1 MDVRNKA
8 TSIELFNLKTRPM
21 RAFHMSW
28 FAFFLCFFAWFGI
41 APLMAV
47 VREEL
52 SLTKEQIGN
61 TIIASVAITIV
72 ARLVIGWLCDRIGPR
87 KTYTWL
93 LIFASIPVMGIGLA
107 TDYLSFLFFRL
118 GIGTIGAAFVIT
130 QYHTSVMFAPN
141 CVGTA
146 NATSAGWG
154 NLGGG
159 VTQMV
164 MPLVMAAFVAFGFSD
179 ESSWRL
185 AMVAAGGVCMLTGIA
200 YWFFTTDLPDGNFA
214 ELRER
219 GELPKIEKT
228 KGAFWLAV
236 KDRRV
241 WALFVIYAACFG
253 IELTINNIAA
263 LYYMDSFGLGLKT
276 AGLVAGLFGLMNI
289 FARTLG
295 GYVSDK
301 FVQRGGLK
309 GRVRWL
315 FIALVIEGIALV
327 FFSQMRVLAFAIPM
341 MIVFSLFVQMSEGAT
356 FSVVPFINK
365 KALGAVA
372 GIVGAGGNMGAVGAG
387 FLMRSEAISYSQA
400 LLILGG
406 LVTVCSL
413 FTFAVTFRPEDEAEV
428 AKEHAAAMAARRAER
443 AERPPLR
450 DLIPGLKHV
459 RPMDVLRIYL
469 GVALLIKGV
478 WFITNMQELE
488 SNLGEGLGQ
497 GQTMIAWSVVF
508 AHVIGGASLA
518 LGFVTRVAAAANA
531 MIMAGAVIVALMGDA
546 AGSLL
551 GSNLSFQF
559 TFFVFFTLL
568 LMVWRGSG
576 PLSLDH
582 LLRIDS
588 EKEPELFADPDDNEV
603 PAHA

>member
-8 TSIELFNLKTRPM
+8 TSIDLFSLKTRPM

-52 SLTKEQIGN
+52 GLTKEQIGN

-72 ARLVIGWLCDRIGPR
+72 ARLFIGWLCDRIGPR
-87 KTYTWL
+87 LSYTFL
-93 LIFASIPVMGIGLA
+93 LLLGGLPVIGIGLA

-118 GIGTIGAAFVIT
+118 GIGTIGASFVIT

-164 MPLVMAAFVAFGFSD
+164 MPLVMAAFLAFGFSD
-179 ESSWRL
+179 ENSWRL
-185 AMVAAGGVCMLTGIA
+185 AMVVAGGVCMLTGVA
-200 YWFFTTDLPDGNFA
+200 YYFFTTDLPEGNFK

-219 GELPKIEKT
+219 GELPKVEKT
-228 KGAFWLAV
+228 KGAFGMAM
-236 KDRRV
+236 KDKRV

-263 LYYMDSFGLGLKT
+263 LYYMDHFGLGLKT

-295 GYVSDK
+295 GFVSDR
-301 FVQRGGLK
+301 FVQKHGLK

-315 FIALVIEGIALV
+315 FIALLAEGIALV
-327 FFSQMRVLAFAIPM
+327 FFSQMRVIALAIPM
-341 MIVFSLFVQMSEGAT
+341 MIIFSLFTQMSEGAT
-356 FSVVPFINK
+356 YSIVPFINK

-372 GIVGAGGNMGAVGAG
+372 GIVGAGGNMGAVAAG
-387 FLMRSEAISYSQA
+387 FLIRAEGVSYQQA

-406 LVTVCSL
+406 LVTLASF
-413 FTFAVTFRPEDEAEV
+413 FTLAVRFSPAEEASV
-428 AKEHAAAMAARRAER
+428 AKEHAAAMAER
-443 AERPPLR
+443 AKTRVERPPLR

-459 RPMDVLRIYL
+459 RPMDALRIYL
-469 GVALLIKGV
+469 GIALVIKGIY
-478 WFITNMQELE
+478 FITNMSELE
-488 SNLGEGLGQ
+488 ATLGDGLGE

-518 LGFVTRVAAAANA
+518 LGFVTRIAAVANA
-531 MIMAGAVIVALMGDA
+531 IILLGAVVVNLVGNMSE
-546 AGSLL
+546 SLI
-551 GSNLSFQF
+551 GGNLDFQF
-559 TFFVFFTLL
+559 TLFVFFTLVL
-568 LMVWRGSG
+568 LVWRGSG

-588 EKEPELFADPDDNEV
+588 EREPDYLGA
-603 PAHA
+603 